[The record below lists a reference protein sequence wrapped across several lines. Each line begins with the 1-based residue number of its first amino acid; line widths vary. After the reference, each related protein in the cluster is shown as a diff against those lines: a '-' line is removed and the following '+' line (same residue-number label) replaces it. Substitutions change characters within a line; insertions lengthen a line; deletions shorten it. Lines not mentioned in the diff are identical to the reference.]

1 VLKRNISEEK
11 MTMDNSI
18 EIIRKEAQS
27 TSTWSGGTT
36 TQLAIYP
43 ENSDYK
49 MRNFLWRLSSARV
62 DLEESTFT
70 SLPGIWRHIMIIE
83 GEMKLL
89 HEGHHSILLRPFD
102 QDSFSGDWV
111 TKSIGQARDFNLMLA
126 QGCKGRLEAV
136 RIDKIVSVDLA
147 LDPPDTGYMNSNH
160 AFYCATGEVSV
171 KIEGYGPYALHAG
184 DLLIVKNS
192 ESKEHAAVDIK
203 CTNCEEAAIIRAVI
217 QF

>member
-43 ENSDYK
+43 ESSDYK

-62 DLEESTFT
+62 DIEESTFT

-83 GEMKLL
+83 GEMKLM
-89 HEGHHSILLRPFD
+89 HEGHHSILLKPFE

-111 TKSIGQARDFNLMLA
+111 TKSRGQVRDFNLMLA

-136 RIDKIVSVDLA
+136 RIDKAVNINLA
-147 LDPPDTGYMNSNH
+147 LDPPDTGYMNSAD
-160 AFYCATGEVSV
+160 AFYCAAGEVSM
-171 KIEGYGPYALHAG
+171 KIEGYGLYALYAG
-184 DLLIVKNS
+184 DLLIVRS
-192 ESKEHAAVDIK
+192 TESKGHEAADIK
-203 CTNCEEAAIIRAVI
+203 CTNCDDAVIIRAGI